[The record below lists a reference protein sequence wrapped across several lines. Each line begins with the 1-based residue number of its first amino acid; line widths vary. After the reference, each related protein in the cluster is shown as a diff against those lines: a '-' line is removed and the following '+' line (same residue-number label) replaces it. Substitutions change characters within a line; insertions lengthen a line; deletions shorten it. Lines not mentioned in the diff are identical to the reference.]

1 MPVSALLMNI
11 SQPPRHYLD
20 NISRDSS
27 DDGLLV
33 AGDDSDRPPTIFHL
47 NDDDVSDEDCC
58 QSRVPPSTPESDIG
72 ADISGLDMSKKKI
85 GFGNLS
91 VTEAVAKTSELT
103 SPAAR
108 RRLAARKI
116 EMDMNSKIAKR
127 RLITQKIEMEIN
139 AKMADNIISKE
150 GEDGDYVPPKQL
162 LIYLVR

>member
-11 SQPPRHYLD
+11 SQPPKNYLD

-27 DDGLLV
+27 DDGLLA
-33 AGDDSDRPPTIFHL
+33 AGHDDDCPPTIFHL
-47 NDDDVSDEDCC
+47 NDDNGSVVDCSIVS
-58 QSRVPPSTPESDIG
+58 PSASPENDID
-72 ADISGLDMSKKKI
+72 DIHELDMIREKM
-85 GFGNLS
+85 GYGYLS
-91 VTEAVAKTSELT
+91 VTEAVAKTSEMT

-116 EMDMNSKIAKR
+116 EMDLNAKIVKR

-139 AKMADNIISKE
+139 AKIAENIISEE

-162 LIYLVR
+162 LVYLVR